1 MDPGGSMILPLWMSE
16 RTRAGAQMLKENKSL
31 AERKVRT
38 PRPGPQA
45 PFPLLVSL
53 PGLQHPSWLP
63 VQ

>member
-1 MDPGGSMILPLWMSE
+1 
-16 RTRAGAQMLKENKSL
+16 MLKENKSL

-63 VQ
+63 MQRALTGLIPGLLWTQG